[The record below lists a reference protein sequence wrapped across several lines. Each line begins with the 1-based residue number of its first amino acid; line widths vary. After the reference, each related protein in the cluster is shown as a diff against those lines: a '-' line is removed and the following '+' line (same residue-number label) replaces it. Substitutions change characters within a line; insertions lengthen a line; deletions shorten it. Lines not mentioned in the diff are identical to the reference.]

1 MVQRLLKIYKT
12 KPFSKWQSK
21 SSELDDNSLVKA
33 IHEMQDGLFDAE
45 LGGNLYKKRIAR
57 HGAGKSSG
65 YRTIVAT
72 KLKDCWIFIL
82 GFAKN
87 EKDNISNNELKALQR
102 FAELLLN
109 YSDAE
114 IRQAITEKHIIEVN
128 YENK

>member
-1 MVQRLLKIYKT
+1 VVWKLLKIYKT
-12 KPFSKWQSK
+12 KPFNKWQSK
-21 SSELDDNSLVKA
+21 SSELEDASLVQA
-33 IHEMQDGLFDAE
+33 IYEMQDGLFDAE

-65 YRTIVAT
+65 YRTIIAT
-72 KLKDCWIFIL
+72 KLKNRWIFIL

-87 EKDNISNNELKALQR
+87 EKDNINNNELKALQR

-109 YSDAE
+109 YTDAE
-114 IRQAITEKHIIEVN
+114 IKQAITDKHIVEVN

>member
-1 MVQRLLKIYKT
+1 MLKIYKT
-12 KPFSKWQSK
+12 KHFNKWQSK
-21 SSELDDNSLVKA
+21 SSEFEDSSLIQA

-65 YRTIVAT
+65 YRTIIAT
-72 KLKDCWIFIL
+72 KLKDRWFFIF

-102 FAELLLN
+102 FGELLLN
-109 YSDAE
+109 FTDAE
-114 IRQAITEKHIIEVN
+114 IKKAITEKHIVEVN
-128 YENK
+128 

>member
-1 MVQRLLKIYKT
+1 MVWKLLKIYKT
-12 KPFSKWQSK
+12 KPFNKWQSK
-21 SSELDDNSLVKA
+21 SSELEDASLVQA
-33 IHEMQDGLFDAE
+33 IYEMQDGLFDAE

-65 YRTIVAT
+65 YRTIIAT
-72 KLKDCWIFIL
+72 KLKNRWIFIL

-87 EKDNISNNELKALQR
+87 EKDNINNNELKALQR

-109 YSDAE
+109 YTDAE
-114 IRQAITEKHIIEVN
+114 IKQAITDKHIVEVN